1 MKLKRE
7 LEEKLES
14 VSQSIGN
21 LSVLDDI
28 IKNKNKKPNLMDK
41 AARKE
46 FYENEKKKAQ
56 EIAEKVHKFSEDR
69 KQTDNFIKIESEKF
83 QRLIEENNELK
94 HSQYLIELNEKEKK
108 RKDELEKMKEKKEKR
123 LKELEQLKK
132 AQSEINLHLNSK
144 PLFIKLEETFKNNVE
159 MPELK
164 KRKEELL
171 KKRLKFSPIQHDRIK
186 DHIKWY
192 NDFRASE
199 EAKIKRELA
208 NKNLE
213 SQMRSSSLVQNTWS
227 LKWMEEEEKLK
238 RIKEKKLRIEK
249 MNKYSQLIKELSV
262 PAAVHLHKKKIK
274 KINEKNKSSSINENA
289 RSVSVWKPHK
299 YPSNSMIP
307 PPKQIREP
315 KPILYLEELR
325 RIRENNKPSETP
337 EAKIEKRLEKE
348 LLSGSYTTQ
357 NLKKIHEE
365 AFKLEDLAKKKEL
378 FLNENPK
385 TISDIEK
392 TATVDN
398 IIITSIKA
406 KLAIIESLS

>member
-186 DHIKWY
+186 DHIK
-192 NDFRASE
+192 
-199 EAKIKRELA
+199 
-208 NKNLE
+208 
-213 SQMRSSSLVQNTWS
+213 
-227 LKWMEEEEKLK
+227 
-238 RIKEKKLRIEK
+238 
-249 MNKYSQLIKELSV
+249 
-262 PAAVHLHKKKIK
+262 
-274 KINEKNKSSSINENA
+274 
-289 RSVSVWKPHK
+289 
-299 YPSNSMIP
+299 
-307 PPKQIREP
+307 
-315 KPILYLEELR
+315 
-325 RIRENNKPSETP
+325 
-337 EAKIEKRLEKE
+337 
-348 LLSGSYTTQ
+348 
-357 NLKKIHEE
+357 
-365 AFKLEDLAKKKEL
+365 
-378 FLNENPK
+378 
-385 TISDIEK
+385 
-392 TATVDN
+392 
-398 IIITSIKA
+398 
-406 KLAIIESLS
+406 